1 MKAITSKVELMKV
14 WQAAGCPKTPEDG
27 SINLWRYV
35 LNGRKP
41 PASDVDAL
49 VAGVQERMQVIE
61 RLGSYAK
68 GSMMAVL
75 IELDGKNDNQA
86 TRQRQSPRR
95 NKDLRRRVGGAVS
108 EPYGYASLLLERLDD
123 LGLEQYPILIEHLL
137 HGRFDLDEAEA
148 LLSRH
153 SERSEVV
160 QRVVEGG
167 EDLMAVEVELG
178 LYQF

>member
-1 MKAITSKVELMKV
+1 M
-14 WQAAGCPKTPEDG
+14 
-27 SINLWRYV
+27 
-35 LNGRKP
+35 
-41 PASDVDAL
+41 
-49 VAGVQERMQVIE
+49 
-61 RLGSYAK
+61 
-68 GSMMAVL
+68 
-75 IELDGKNDNQA
+75 
-86 TRQRQSPRR
+86 
-95 NKDLRRRVGGAVS
+95 S

-160 QRVVEGG
+160 RRVVEGG

>member
-75 IELDGKNDNQA
+75 IELDGNNENQNPRQQYFNWDNKA
-86 TRQRQSPRR
+86 
-95 NKDLRRRVGGAVS
+95 
-108 EPYGYASLLLERLDD
+108 
-123 LGLEQYPILIEHLL
+123 I
-137 HGRFDLDEAEA
+137 
-148 LLSRH
+148 
-153 SERSEVV
+153 
-160 QRVVEGG
+160 
-167 EDLMAVEVELG
+167 
-178 LYQF
+178 

>member
-1 MKAITSKVELMKV
+1 MGTTRTKTHASSISIGITKQS
-14 WQAAGCPKTPEDG
+14 GPECF
-27 SINLWRYV
+27 N
-35 LNGRKP
+35 P
-41 PASDVDAL
+41 
-49 VAGVQERMQVIE
+49 
-61 RLGSYAK
+61 
-68 GSMMAVL
+68 
-75 IELDGKNDNQA
+75 
-86 TRQRQSPRR
+86 SP
-95 NKDLRRRVGGAVS
+95 
-108 EPYGYASLLLERLDD
+108 GYASLLLERLDD